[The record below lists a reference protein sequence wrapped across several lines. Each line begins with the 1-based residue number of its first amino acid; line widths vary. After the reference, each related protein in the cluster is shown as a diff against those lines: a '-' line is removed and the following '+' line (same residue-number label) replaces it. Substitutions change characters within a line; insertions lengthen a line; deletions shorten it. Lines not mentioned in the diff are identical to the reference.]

1 MEYIEMVVVDD
12 DIAMEV
18 LAPKRTCGRSASAVW
33 NWFTDDASPQNA
45 KSAKCMHCKTLINH
59 HKKSE
64 SAKVHLNSCAKF
76 HTFMNGLNDDER
88 PDWYRQNKKGGA
100 TNKAAVDSQRGKSQA
115 VSSIQSSIKSFALPK
130 VTGSM
135 KQAFQK
141 QMVLHY
147 FATCTLFQ
155 RIEDVHFKEAI
166 KILRPDDGLLSNRK
180 QLVTTLLDQCH
191 QELKTKVD

>member
-1 MEYIEMVVVDD
+1 MEDIKVVVVDDD

-18 LAPKRTCGRSASAVW
+18 RAPERKHGCSASAVW

-76 HTFMNGLNDDER
+76 RTLMNGLNDDER
-88 PDWYRQNKKGGA
+88 PDWYRRNKKGGA
-100 TNKAAVDSQRGKSQA
+100 TNKAAADSQRGKSQA
-115 VSSIQSSIKSFALPK
+115 SSNIQSSIKSFALPK

-135 KQAFQK
+135 KQEFQK
-141 QMVLHY
+141 QMALHY
-147 FATCTLFQ
+147 FATGTSF
-155 RIEDVHFKEAI
+155 
-166 KILRPDDGLLSNRK
+166 
-180 QLVTTLLDQCH
+180 
-191 QELKTKVD
+191 

>member
-1 MEYIEMVVVDD
+1 MSQSSFSPSQFDKPVDNFNDDVLDLQPQDAQVAMEDIEVVVVDD

-18 LAPKRTCGRSASAVW
+18 RAPERKHGRSASAVW

-76 HTFMNGLNDDER
+76 RTLMNGLNDDER
-88 PDWYRQNKKGGA
+88 PDWYRRNKKGGA
-100 TNKAAVDSQRGKSQA
+100 TNKAAADSQRGKSQA
-115 VSSIQSSIKSFALPK
+115 SSNIQSSIKSFALPK

-135 KQAFQK
+135 KQEFQK
-141 QMVLHY
+141 QMALHY
-147 FATCTLFQ
+147 FATGTSF
-155 RIEDVHFKEAI
+155 
-166 KILRPDDGLLSNRK
+166 
-180 QLVTTLLDQCH
+180 
-191 QELKTKVD
+191 